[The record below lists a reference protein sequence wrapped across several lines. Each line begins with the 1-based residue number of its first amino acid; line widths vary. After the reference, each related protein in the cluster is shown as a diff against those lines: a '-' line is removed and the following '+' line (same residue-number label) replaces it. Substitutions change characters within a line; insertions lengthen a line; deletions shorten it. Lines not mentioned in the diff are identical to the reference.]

1 MKENMRI
8 NKIKMNQNE
17 MKKSRSTKKNE
28 GKISE

>member
-17 MKKSRSTKKNE
+17 MKTSQKTKKNK
-28 GKISE
+28 GKINE